1 MDVISIHSPAHS
13 WIWNRRKCRPR
24 PSSVNALYRWS
35 VLSAAFA
42 AFPLQPVGIVVK
54 TEGQYKNRVEDNR
67 ASKGASGNLS
77 SIGSERLCPRAWG
90 TIWEPCV
97 GWTSSFTANRQ
108 TEEAWF
114 WDGVQVLRCCPFMCF
129 CSACGCGY
137 VRFGFSYVMVLSE
150 HLHCNRFETKMFC
163 THLN

>member
-1 MDVISIHSPAHS
+1 MLLPLTAPPTHEYVTPL
-13 WIWNRRKCRPR
+13 KCRPR
-24 PSSVNALYRWS
+24 PSCVNALYRWS
-35 VLSAAFA
+35 VRSVAFA

-77 SIGSERLCPRAWG
+77 IGSERLSPRAWG

-97 GWTSSFTANRQ
+97 GWTCSFTANRQ

-129 CSACGCGY
+129 CGACGCGY
-137 VRFGFSYVMVLSE
+137 VRFGYSYV
-150 HLHCNRFETKMFC
+150 
-163 THLN
+163 